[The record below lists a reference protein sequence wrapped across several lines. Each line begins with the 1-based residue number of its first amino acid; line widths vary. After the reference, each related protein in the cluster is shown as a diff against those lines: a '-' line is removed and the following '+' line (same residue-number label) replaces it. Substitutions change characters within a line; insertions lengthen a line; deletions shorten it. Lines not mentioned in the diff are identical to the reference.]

1 MLLRAIKML
10 KHKNLIIKAIKDVGS
25 LAELVRLINSRVDVI
40 NENLPS
46 DMKIRHTYSTQVSNW
61 INRDAGVAPTH
72 VLAFS
77 QVAGCSCHDL
87 RPDVFPP
94 AANDPSNQQHL
105 A

>member
-1 MLLRAIKML
+1 MLLRAIEMS
-10 KHKNLIIKAIKDVGS
+10 KHKNLITKAIKDAGS

-40 NENLPS
+40 NKNLPS
-46 DMKIRHTYSTQVSNW
+46 DMQIRHTYSTQISNW

-94 AANDPSNQQHL
+94 AANDSSNQQSI

>member
-1 MLLRAIKML
+1 MLLRAIEMS
-10 KHKNLIIKAIKDVGS
+10 KHKNLITKAIKDAGS
-25 LAELVRLINSRVDVI
+25 LAELVRLINSRVDDI

-61 INRDAGVAPTH
+61 VNRDAGVAPTH

-94 AANDPSNQQHL
+94 AANDPSNQQSI